1 MAGMEPSMDE
11 VQQEMQN
18 VVLAGPVKERADRTM
33 RAIREKN
40 PTILASPENLKLTA
54 ALQSLGVQRINGDVF
69 GAWSEKLK
77 HEESV
82 EHPIYIQ
89 LKDNQPDLDKNPVV
103 RKWMYEPSQIDG
115 RIDKD
120 KYWFVDMG
128 VGDQGLLGFGA
139 RIWRSKV
146 SVTSKAAGAQPLALG
161 CGASGPTGPLPVDP
175 VVPEAEKRPPANISP
190 TAIGDVLVLNSKMN
204 KDKYDNKR
212 ATVLNVLSNGAVL
225 KVELMEGPVKGEI
238 VKRPVENFTIP
249 AEKAAPRTLGEDVGD
264 KATGKDDLVLKHFGE
279 AVRNMCTF

>member
-54 ALQSLGVQRINGDVF
+54 ALQSLGVQRINGAVF

-89 LKDNQPDLDKNPVV
+89 LKDNQLYLDKTL
-103 RKWMYEPSQIDG
+103 WS
-115 RIDKD
+115 
-120 KYWFVDMG
+120 
-128 VGDQGLLGFGA
+128 
-139 RIWRSKV
+139 
-146 SVTSKAAGAQPLALG
+146 
-161 CGASGPTGPLPVDP
+161 ASGCMNQARSTAASTRISIGSSTWASATKDFWVSGP
-175 VVPEAEKRPPANISP
+175 
-190 TAIGDVLVLNSKMN
+190 
-204 KDKYDNKR
+204 
-212 ATVLNVLSNGAVL
+212 
-225 KVELMEGPVKGEI
+225 
-238 VKRPVENFTIP
+238 
-249 AEKAAPRTLGEDVGD
+249 
-264 KATGKDDLVLKHFGE
+264 
-279 AVRNMCTF
+279 

>member
-1 MAGMEPSMDE
+1 MEE
-11 VQQEMQN
+11 VQQEMKN

-54 ALQSLGVQRINGDVF
+54 ALQSLGVQRINGAVF

-139 RIWRSKV
+139 MIWRSKV
-146 SVTSKAAGAQPLALG
+146 SVTSK
-161 CGASGPTGPLPVDP
+161 PTGPLPVDP

-238 VKRPVENFTIP
+238 VKRPAKNFTIP

-279 AVRNMCTF
+279 AVPNM

>member
-1 MAGMEPSMDE
+1 MEPSMDE

-54 ALQSLGVQRINGDVF
+54 ALQSLGVQRINGAVF

-139 RIWRSKV
+139 MIWRSKV

-238 VKRPVENFTIP
+238 VKRPAKNFTIP